1 MEQRMSNTVKL
12 VLGLIAALV
21 LVVGVVAFSVLR
33 TPAEATA
40 PLEAVPLAT
49 AAPAAATAAPATAA
63 PAAAAAAPATAA
75 PAATIAPATAAPAA
89 TATPEAASPAVFQI
103 VQEESEVRFI
113 IDEVLN
119 NAPKTVIGST
129 NQVAGEISVDPA
141 DPSQSRV
148 GIIQVNARTLAT
160 DDDFRDRA
168 IKNAILATD
177 QYELISFAPTALT
190 GLPAAG
196 VVGEPFSFQMVGML
210 TVRDVTREVTFDVT
224 LTPVSET
231 RLEGTATSII
241 RYADFGLSIPSVPSV
256 ASVADEV
263 RLEIDFVAAG

>member
-1 MEQRMSNTVKL
+1 MSNTMKL

-49 AAPAAATAAPATAA
+49 ALPAATAAPAAATAAPEATAA
-63 PAAAAAAPATAA
+63 PV
-75 PAATIAPATAAPAA
+75 
-89 TATPEAASPAVFQI
+89 AASPAVFQI
-103 VQEESEVRFI
+103 LQEESEVRFI

-119 NAPKTVIGST
+119 NAPKTVIGAT
-129 NQVAGEISVDPA
+129 NQVAGEIAVDPA

-160 DDDFRDRA
+160 DNDFRDRA
-168 IKNAILATD
+168 IKNAILGTD
-177 QYELISFAPTALT
+177 QFELITFEPTALT

-196 VVGEPFSFQMVGML
+196 VVGEPFSFQMAGML

-231 RLEGTATSII
+231 RLEGTAISII

>member
-1 MEQRMSNTVKL
+1 MSNTMKL

-33 TPAEATA
+33 TLAEASS

-49 AAPAAATAAPATAA
+49 AAPATATAA
-63 PAAAAAAPATAA
+63 PAAAAPAAAAPEATAA
-75 PAATIAPATAAPAA
+75 PISTAAPEA
-89 TATPEAASPAVFQI
+89 TATPVAASPAVFQI
-103 VQEESEVRFI
+103 LQEESEVRFI

-129 NQVAGEISVDPA
+129 NQVAGEIAVDPA

-148 GIIQVNARTLAT
+148 GIIQVNARTLTT
-160 DDDFRDRA
+160 DNDFRNRA
-168 IKNAILATD
+168 IKNAILGTD
-177 QYELISFAPTALT
+177 QYELITFEPTALT

-196 VVGEPFSFQMVGML
+196 VVGEPFSFQMAGML

-231 RLEGTATSII
+231 RLEGTATSTI
-241 RYADFGLSIPSVPSV
+241 RYADFGLSIPRVPSV